1 MKRFENTKIKSSE
14 ESDIKDIDL
23 EKNRLE
29 SLELIG
35 RTVGDDCGMKVE
47 VGKKSQDGG
56 IYSSQLIKIEVDP
69 NDIKKKGQDY
79 CLGVICHEGSHRKIS
94 RVDFIPKEIWQER
107 GFSFLMNAIEDPR
120 VNNWVSEKYDGA
132 REWVEVFNNEDL
144 SQGKTSEEIA
154 KSK

>member
-47 VGKKSQDGG
+47 VGKKPGWRYIFKPINKNRS
-56 IYSSQLIKIEVDP
+56 
-69 NDIKKKGQDY
+69 
-79 CLGVICHEGSHRKIS
+79 
-94 RVDFIPKEIWQER
+94 
-107 GFSFLMNAIEDPR
+107 
-120 VNNWVSEKYDGA
+120 
-132 REWVEVFNNEDL
+132 
-144 SQGKTSEEIA
+144 
-154 KSK
+154 

>member
-1 MKRFENTKIKSSE
+1 LWNE
-14 ESDIKDIDL
+14 
-23 EKNRLE
+23 
-29 SLELIG
+29 G
-35 RTVGDDCGMKVE
+35 RSWQ
-47 VGKKSQDGG
+47 KKPGWRY
-56 IYSSQLIKIEVDP
+56 IFKPINKIEVDP